1 MRDQNSPMHR
11 HRRLLVVVSSLALLW
26 ALFRV
31 TGLAERVDPQMLHD
45 AFQRHRVSGLLVFTA
60 LFALGNLIQLPGW
73 IFLTAA
79 VAALGQWWGGLA
91 TYLAASVSCVV
102 TFCSVRGVGANA
114 LRAFGDRRAARLFAR
129 LDAHPVQSVLLLR
142 LMFQTL
148 PALNVALALSGVR
161 FGSYLLGTLLG
172 LPLPIALYCVFFH
185 ALARWLHWPVPGAG

>member
-1 MRDQNSPMHR
+1 MTRT
-11 HRRLLVVVSSLALLW
+11 RRLLLVVALLALAW

-31 TGLAERVDPQMLHD
+31 TGLAERVSPQMLHD
-45 AFQRHRVSGLLVFTA
+45 AFERHRLSGLLLFTA
-60 LFALGNLIQLPGW
+60 LFSLGNLVQLPGW

-91 TYLAASVSCVV
+91 TYVAASVSCVV
-102 TFCSVRGVGANA
+102 SFLAIRLLGADA
-114 LRAFGDRRAARLFAR
+114 LREFRGRWAARVFAR

-161 FGSYLLGTLLG
+161 LRSYLAGTLLG
-172 LPLPIALYCVFFH
+172 LPLPIALYCVFIQT
-185 ALARWLHWPVPGAG
+185 LARWLHWPLVGAE